1 MADEC
6 GQIALVDTNL
16 WMHVHQENTNF
27 FFWKEFSSQASA
39 LIHIYTQRNEKDGRG
54 SKELARRSIAYFE
67 SPRISNYLSLKCDQ
81 IVGQIGL
88 TQQDESDAHFE
99 TIKYISNI

>member
-6 GQIALVDTNL
+6 GQRALPSCNANL
-16 WMHVHQENTNF
+16 WMHVHQENTIF
-27 FFWKEFSSQASA
+27 FSRRNFSSQASA
-39 LIHIYTQRNEKDGRG
+39 LIHIYTQRNGKDGRG

-81 IVGQIGL
+81 IVG
-88 TQQDESDAHFE
+88 
-99 TIKYISNI
+99 K

>member
-6 GQIALVDTNL
+6 GHIALVDANL
-16 WMHVHQENTNF
+16 WMHVH
-27 FFWKEFSSQASA
+27 QASA
-39 LIHIYTQRNEKDGRG
+39 LIHIYTQRNGKDGRG

-81 IVGQIGL
+81 IVG
-88 TQQDESDAHFE
+88 
-99 TIKYISNI
+99 K